1 MAETPPSQPSLTLLE
16 QGTATIISYVKTL
29 PGKPGVYRMLNAKGN
44 VLYVGKAK
52 DLKKR
57 VSSYIQTSKLPNRL
71 QRMVAET
78 TAMEFVITHT
88 EAEALLLEANLIK
101 KFYPPYNI
109 LLKDGKSFLYL
120 YIQKNHPWPKIGKHR
135 GPLQVD
141 ADYYGPFASADA
153 VEETLTTMHRAFLLR
168 SCTDHVFT
176 SRTRPCLQYHIKR
189 CSAPCVR
196 WVSSEVYQTYLS
208 QARAFL
214 QGKSN
219 LIQKELADQM
229 LAFSNK
235 QNYEQAATFRDRI
248 RALTK
253 IQSQQSINIPQ
264 LEDTDVLAIHQEA
277 GQSCVQVFF
286 FRNGS
291 NYGSGAFFPR
301 HDRQETIEKVLGAF
315 IGQFYAG
322 QIPPKLILINYPLEE
337 QTLLESAL
345 SQSADHSVR
354 IQIPSRGKKKDLV
367 SHAADNA
374 KEALRRKLA
383 ESTTQLRLLKDLER
397 LFHIEGP
404 LERIEVYDN
413 SHIQG
418 AHAIGAMIVAGPE
431 GFVKKAYRKFNIKT
445 AGQGGITP
453 GDDYGMMREVFS
465 RRFRKSLS
473 QDYEEHTL
481 PDLIIVDGG
490 KGQLSSTLEILADLG
505 LSQIPLVAIA
515 KGAARIPG
523 EERFFLPNQP
533 ELQLDPKDPAFYFI
547 QRLRDEAHRFA
558 IGTHRKKRAKA
569 LGQSMLDAIAGIGNA
584 RKRALLR
591 HFGSAVSVSQ
601 AAITDL
607 ANVEGISLNLAKKIY
622 RHFHS
627 KE

>member
-1 MAETPPSQPSLTLLE
+1 MTEIPSPQSSLTLLE
-16 QGTATIISYVKTL
+16 QGTALITGYVKTL
-29 PGKPGVYRMLNAKGN
+29 PGKPGVYRMINAKGN

-57 VSSYIQTSKLPNRL
+57 VSSYIQTGKLPNRL

-78 TAMEFVITHT
+78 SGMEFVITHT

-101 KFYPPYNI
+101 KFFPPYNI

-120 YIQKNHPWPKIGKHR
+120 YIQKDHPWPKIGKHR
-135 GPLQVD
+135 GPLQPN

-153 VEETLTTMHRAFLLR
+153 VEETLTAMHRAFLLR
-168 SCTDHVFT
+168 SCTDHVFA

-196 WVSSEVYQTYLS
+196 WVTPEDYQTYLS

-219 LIQKELADQM
+219 LIQNELADQM
-229 LAFSNK
+229 HQFSK
-235 QNYEQAATFRDRI
+235 IHNYEQAATFRDRI

-301 HDRQETIEKVLGAF
+301 HDRHETIENIFVAF

-322 QIPPKLILINYPLEE
+322 QIPPKLILVNKSLEE
-337 QTLLESAL
+337 RVLLESAL
-345 SQSADHSVR
+345 SQSAAHSVK
-354 IQIPSRGKKKDLV
+354 IQHPSRGKKKDLV
-367 SHAADNA
+367 DHAADNA
-374 KEALRRKLA
+374 KEALKRKLA
-383 ESTTQLRLLKDLER
+383 ESTTQLRLLKDLQR

-413 SHIQG
+413 SHIHG

-431 GFVKKAYRKFNIKT
+431 GFIKKAYRKFNIKT
-445 AGQGGITP
+445 AVPGGITP

-481 PDLIIVDGG
+481 PHLIIVDGG
-490 KGQLSSTLEILADLG
+490 KGQLSATLEILADLG

-515 KGAARIPG
+515 KGTARIPG

-533 ELQLDPKDPAFYFI
+533 EFRLDPKDPAFYFI

-558 IGTHRKKRAKA
+558 ISTHRKKRAKA
-569 LGQSMLDAIAGIGNA
+569 MGQSMLDSIPGIGSA

-591 HFGSAVSVSQ
+591 HFGSAVSVSH
-601 AAITDL
+601 AAVADL
-607 ANVEGISLNLAKKIY
+607 VNAEGISLSLAKKIY
-622 RHFHS
+622 GYFHS